1 MSEAAVFSFYATK
14 NLTCGEG
21 GAIATNDDE
30 MANRLETLRLHGVDT
45 YAKDQHRENV
55 YRHWDMTTLG
65 YKCNMHDLSAGLL
78 LSQLPGIETRRRQRM
93 ELAER
98 YDDLLSD
105 LDSITLPETLP
116 KSTHGHHLYTIRLNP
131 KHRDHLLTELSR
143 KGVGVGVNFRT
154 VHLMEYYRKRF
165 GYQRGAFPKAELIG
179 DSTISLPL
187 YPSLQENEQEYV
199 AKTLR
204 GVLADVTTKTA

>member
-1 MSEAAVFSFYATK
+1 MSEAAVFSFYAKK

-30 MANRLETLRLHGVDT
+30 MANRLGALRLHGVDT

-78 LSQLPGIETRRRQRM
+78 LAQLPDIETRRRHRM
-93 ELAER
+93 ELAKR

-116 KSTHGHHLYTIRLNP
+116 NSTHGHHLYTIRSNP

-179 DSTISLPL
+179 NSTISLPL
-187 YPSLQENEQEYV
+187 YPSLSEKEQRYV
-199 AKTLR
+199 AKVLR
-204 GVLADVTTKTA
+204 QIIMEI